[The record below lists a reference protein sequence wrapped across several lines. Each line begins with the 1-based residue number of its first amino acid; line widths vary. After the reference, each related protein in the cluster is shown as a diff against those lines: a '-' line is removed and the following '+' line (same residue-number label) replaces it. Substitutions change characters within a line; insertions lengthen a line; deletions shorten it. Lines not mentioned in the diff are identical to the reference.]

1 MKKLSHEHYSFTSA
15 TPGLAF
21 DGNMVVYAVK
31 EGLPFSAHQKLG
43 STKWENGDH
52 DEFVRNLTDCSHSRQ
67 FCLHT
72 GTREEG
78 RFTGRFRFEQETI
91 ATLCQF
97 LTLRTQVQCS

>member
-31 EGLPFSAHQKLG
+31 EGLLFPARQKLG

-52 DEFVRNLTDCSHSRQ
+52 DEFVRNLTV
-67 FCLHT
+67 
-72 GTREEG
+72 GT
-78 RFTGRFRFEQETI
+78 
-91 ATLCQF
+91 
-97 LTLRTQVQCS
+97 VQPCDVVDPIMIVN